1 MGHARWAEEI
11 DHLAWQFLC
20 SPFTDRDYWDWP
32 LESRLDAYLR
42 HDQRR
47 DILNNGAAYSAL
59 VERVMANI
67 PRARRD
73 GVLQPPHRSATSQGE
88 ACHGRRDHPQG
99 TRRSQGHSEP
109 R

>member
-1 MGHARWAEEI
+1 MGRACSAEEI
-11 DHLAWQFLC
+11 DELAWQFLC
-20 SPFTDRDYWDWP
+20 SPFTRRDYWDWP

-73 GVLQPPHRSATSQGE
+73 GVLQPPHR
-88 ACHGRRDHPQG
+88 
-99 TRRSQGHSEP
+99 
-109 R
+109 